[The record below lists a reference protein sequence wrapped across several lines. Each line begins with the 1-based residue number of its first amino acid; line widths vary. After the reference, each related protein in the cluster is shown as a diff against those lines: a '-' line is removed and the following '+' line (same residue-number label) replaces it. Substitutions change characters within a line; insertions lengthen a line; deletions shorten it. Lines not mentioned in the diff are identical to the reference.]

1 MPYLR
6 VAIALAALLCC
17 VSTASGAPIVIDGP
31 TTDWTAISYPLMV
44 PDFNDDEQTGD
55 TESDIVGDSLRA
67 ALYIQFDDGGTPGD
81 LTDGNIAFRLRVGA
95 EKNPAGFSR
104 FAAVG
109 MDADRDGA
117 IDIFIGVSNQGS
129 GDRIEIYNSGP
140 GANTSPNT
148 TTIVSVSPTPITYS
162 ETASDYDWS
171 AIDAAIE
178 PGESDFD
185 LDADGNTDYFLSW
198 LVPFNDIVIHL
209 SNAFGIDIEE
219 DSPVLYV
226 VGTSTQDNALNQDL
240 GGPDGGT
247 TSTETWEALGA
258 VSDPVTPTGTIVPE
272 PSSLALLCFGL
283 LGLAATR
290 AHLSPRV

>member
-1 MPYLR
+1 MICAR
-6 VAIALAALLCC
+6 IAIALAALLCS
-17 VSTASGAPIVIDGP
+17 VSSASGAPIVIDGL
-31 TTDWTAISYPLMV
+31 TTDWSAISYPV
-44 PDFNDDEQTGD
+44 VIPDWSDDEQTGD
-55 TESDIVGDSLRA
+55 TESDVVGNSLRA

-95 EKNPAGFSR
+95 ERNPAGFSR

-109 MDADRDGA
+109 MDADGDGA
-117 IDIFIGVSNQGS
+117 IDIFIGVANQGS
-129 GDRIEIYNSGP
+129 ADRIEIFDAGP
-140 GANTSPNT
+140 GANTSPST
-148 TTIVSVSPTPITYS
+148 TTIVSVSPTPLTYA
-162 ETASDYDWS
+162 ETASNYDWS

-178 PGESDFD
+178 PGETLFD

-198 LVPFNDIVIHL
+198 LVPFDDIVAHL
-209 SNAFGIDIEE
+209 STAHGIHIDEAA
-219 DSPVLYV
+219 PVQYV

-258 VSDPVTPTGTIVPE
+258 LSDPFTPTGVLVPE
-272 PSSLALLCFGL
+272 PSSSALLLIGL

-290 AHLSPRV
+290 ARLSSRL

>member
-1 MPYLR
+1 MVYPR

-17 VSTASGAPIVIDGP
+17 VSSASGAPIVMDGP
-31 TTDWTAISYPLMV
+31 TTDWSAISYPLLI

-55 TESDIVGDSLRA
+55 TESDVVGNTLRA
-67 ALYIQFDDGGTPGD
+67 ALYLQFEDGGTPGD

-95 EKNPAGFSR
+95 EKSPAGFSR

-109 MDADRDGA
+109 MDADGDGA
-117 IDIFIGVSNQGS
+117 IDIFIGVSNSGS
-129 GDRIEIYNSGP
+129 GDRIEIYNGGP

-162 ETASDYDWS
+162 ETASNYDWS
-171 AIDAAIE
+171 PVDATIE

-185 LDADGNTDYFLSW
+185 LDADGNTDRFLSW
-198 LVPFNDIVIHL
+198 LVPFNDIVTHL

-219 DSPVLYV
+219 DTPVRYV

-247 TSTETWEALGA
+247 SSSLTWEELGA
-258 VSDPVTPTGTIVPE
+258 ASDPITPTGVIAPE
-272 PSSLALLCFGL
+272 PSSLALLLFGL
-283 LGLAATR
+283 LGLAARR
-290 AHLSPRV
+290 AQLSPHV